1 MPIVALVGPELFPV
15 PPIRGGAAELF
26 IEQVAS
32 RLQDWQPVVIGRAD
46 PDLLAHERR
55 GKVEYFRIP
64 LSGWEFRL
72 YKRYPR
78 WFPVYDRRT
87 LAIIRNL
94 KPDLVHVHNRPLLAL
109 YLQKH
114 LGSHIPII
122 LHLHNLYNSLGKRE
136 RPPIGTPIPMDG
148 CVACSRFV
156 LDRERHRLGLAAHS
170 YWVVYNGVDP
180 DTFGCRWQQPEKPSA
195 VRKTYG
201 LGDAPTVLFVG
212 KIRESKGIGVL
223 LPAME
228 LVWRYLPQAVL
239 LLAGGTE
246 YGRGRTDRATPFYRH
261 LQQQLHQA
269 SGRVVLTGFIPPSQI
284 AEVYQAGDIF
294 VGPSQIEEGL
304 GLVFLEASASG
315 LPVIATRR
323 GGIPEIV
330 RPEVNG
336 ILLERH
342 DDAQELGEAI
352 VQLLLDESRREF
364 LGKQGCQWVREHFT
378 WEKIA
383 QSQTEVYD
391 AVLARTKLGHNNGR
405 HCVA

>member
-1 MPIVALVGPELFPV
+1 MI
-15 PPIRGGAAELF
+15 
-26 IEQVAS
+26 
-32 RLQDWQPVVIGRAD
+32 
-46 PDLLAHERR
+46 
-55 GKVEYFRIP
+55 
-64 LSGWEFRL
+64 
-72 YKRYPR
+72 
-78 WFPVYDRRT
+78 
-87 LAIIRNL
+87 
-94 KPDLVHVHNRPLLAL
+94 HVHNRPLLAL

-114 LGSHIPII
+114 LGSRIPFI

-136 RPPIGTPIPMDG
+136 RPPVGTPIPVAG
-148 CVACSRFV
+148 CVACSQFV
-156 LDRERHRLGLAAHS
+156 LDRERTRLGLGANS

-180 DTFGCRWQQPEKPSA
+180 DTFACRWQQPEKPRLSG
-195 VRKTYG
+195 KNIG
-201 LGDAPTVLFVG
+201 IGEEPTVLFVG
-212 KIRESKGIGVL
+212 KIRESKGVGVL

-246 YGRGRTDRATPFYRH
+246 YGQGRTDRATPFYRQ
-261 LQQQLHQA
+261 LQQQLQQA

-284 AEVYQAGDIF
+284 AEIYQAGDIF

-315 LPVIATRR
+315 LPIIATRQ

-330 RPEVNG
+330 RPEING

-342 DDAQELGEAI
+342 DDAQELGDAM
-352 VQLLLDESRREF
+352 VQLLLDKSRQEY
-364 LGKQGCQWVREHFT
+364 LGRQGCQWVRDHFT

-391 AVLARTKLGHNNGR
+391 AVLAQTTSINRDGVN
-405 HCVA
+405 CVA